1 MLKLG
6 TFQLSLWLPHA
17 SIPYHKLKT
26 HNCLSQMKTYANSM
40 FSGDAHDWNTSDC
53 DMSQLDNFNSY
64 VLFAQILKK
73 TWKNCEG
80 VHFQ

>member
-1 MLKLG
+1 
-6 TFQLSLWLPHA
+6 
-17 SIPYHKLKT
+17 
-26 HNCLSQMKTYANSM
+26 MKTYANSM